1 MKRANQQ
8 KTNLVQINVQVL
20 KKARDASK
28 KFNQNPIISSLI
40 SLSLSPK
47 FIILALYLKPWKVFS
62 RYLSLDTS
70 L

>member
-40 SLSLSPK
+40 SLSLSLSK
-47 FIILALYLKPWKVFS
+47 IHNFGFVFKTMEGI
-62 RYLSLDTS
+62 LSLFIP
-70 L
+70 